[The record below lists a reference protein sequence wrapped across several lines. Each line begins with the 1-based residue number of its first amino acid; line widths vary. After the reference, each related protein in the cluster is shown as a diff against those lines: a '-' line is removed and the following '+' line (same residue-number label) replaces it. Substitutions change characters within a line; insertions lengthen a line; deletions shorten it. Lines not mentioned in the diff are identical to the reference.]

1 MAFTALF
8 SVEEY
13 KNRRVDRKLN
23 FCLKLGSRIRKM
35 IPVIFLIVLVAG
47 MDIKKTVR
55 MCDAVLKTLVGETA
69 KIDRAL
75 ATQNVQF
82 MVS

>member
-1 MAFTALF
+1 
-8 SVEEY
+8 
-13 KNRRVDRKLN
+13 
-23 FCLKLGSRIRKM
+23 M